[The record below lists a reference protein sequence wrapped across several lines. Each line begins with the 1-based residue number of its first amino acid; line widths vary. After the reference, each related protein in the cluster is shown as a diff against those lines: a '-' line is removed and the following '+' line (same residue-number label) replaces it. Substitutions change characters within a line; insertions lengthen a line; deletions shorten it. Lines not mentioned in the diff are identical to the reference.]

1 MDSPKEQQ
9 SMFLE
14 QKKERSS
21 AFLVTEASGRV
32 GVMEPEVS
40 RGLDPPG
47 PRGHALVG
55 SRELW

>member
-1 MDSPKEQQ
+1 
-9 SMFLE
+9 MFLE

-21 AFLVTEASGRV
+21 AFLVTEASGRI

-40 RGLDPPG
+40 RGLDAPG